1 MPRKDHRSERALAAA
16 ERLYKRK
23 PDATTEEF
31 RKVCE
36 RADKA
41 TISKLS
47 NREFNA
53 SYALPFRRSKAL
65 RAKRGTSTK
74 RGRASRTS
82 TRSRGTAIEQMVR
95 LVRERDLEVMKSA
108 GDARQTYRIASE
120 VEDFVRKLVDLAKR

>member
-1 MPRKDHRSERALAAA
+1 MPKDHRSERALAAA

-36 RADKA
+36 RADKK

-65 RAKRGTSTK
+65 KGRHKRAGRRTKKATSGN
-74 RGRASRTS
+74 GRRLSAQEKVARLIRHRDAEVMEAASDPR
-82 TRSRGTAIEQMVR
+82 RAYEVAAGVEEFAGE
-95 LVRERDLEVMKSA
+95 LLEV
-108 GDARQTYRIASE
+108 ARM
-120 VEDFVRKLVDLAKR
+120 

>member
-1 MPRKDHRSERALAAA
+1 MRALAAA

-41 TISKLS
+41 TIRKLS

-65 RAKRGTSTK
+65 K
-74 RGRASRTS
+74 GRSKKKARRTTGS
-82 TRSRGTAIEQMVR
+82 RSRNGRRLSAQERISR
-95 LVRERDLEVMKSA
+95 LVRERDVAIMDAASDPRKAYEVASRVGEFAAELLKV
-108 GDARQTYRIASE
+108 ARG
-120 VEDFVRKLVDLAKR
+120 